1 VLRVEEGALHAADGS
16 PGPSGLPKPRPPAS
30 TNSIAPSER
39 RAAGSP
45 DPSTP
50 AIEPFDAAAA
60 LAAADLERAIEAFNA
75 GWAERFR
82 GWLLEFD

>member
-1 VLRVEEGALHAADGS
+1 M
-16 PGPSGLPKPRPPAS
+16 
-30 TNSIAPSER
+30 
-39 RAAGSP
+39 
-45 DPSTP
+45 PSTP